1 MASTREKVDA
11 ERENI
16 SRALHDLQ
24 FALTRPQITVIE
36 KAAIATFM
44 HNVYTGMENILK
56 QILKAKGATPPHTQT
71 SHKDLLAL
79 AVTEHIIS
87 QAVVDAI
94 FPYLSFRHFFV
105 HSYGFM
111 LEEDPIERLALNI
124 SAVYSNFEVEI
135 EKAIHDLENTSAASE

>member
-1 MASTREKVDA
+1 MASLREKVEA
-11 ERENI
+11 EKENI

-24 FALTRPQITVIE
+24 FALTRPEITVIE

-44 HNVYTGMENILK
+44 HNVYTGMENIIK
-56 QILKAKGATPPHTQT
+56 QILKAKGATLPHSQT

-87 QAVVDAI
+87 PVVVDAV

-111 LEEDPIERLALNI
+111 LEEEPIERLTSNI
-124 SAVYSNFEVEI
+124 SAVYSHFEAEI
-135 EKAIHDLENTSAASE
+135 EKAIQDIENTRTASD